1 MPIQYICVLNKSRYL
16 KAQRSIL
23 IKLLQW
29 LVFVFSIGF
38 IFWRLKN
45 ESLANYFELFTA
57 NKLPH
62 LFLALALI
70 PLNYLLEA
78 RKWHILCLEFQ
89 ALSFSTAFK
98 AVLAGSAYSMF
109 TPNRIGDGLGRF
121 HFTPKEQ
128 RAAAGYAFGMSSTAQ
143 FLSTL
148 VFGLFGLFWLKQ
160 NTFPE
165 DLSLLPYY
173 TPLSIIT
180 LMIVITVLVLFLS
193 PKVLHL
199 IKAQQQFSFVKK
211 HLSELKSYPQPLK
224 LKLLFLSLAR
234 YLVFS
239 AQFIILLEALGD
251 IYFVDAFSRVN
262 LIYLGSTIIPT
273 FAFAELGLRESL
285 SLVFLSPIGL
295 SDAGIFAAA
304 FLLWVM
310 NLMLPAILGHFFI
323 LQKQRTT

>member
-1 MPIQYICVLNKSRYL
+1 M
-16 KAQRSIL
+16 
-23 IKLLQW
+23 KLLQW

-45 ESLANYFELFTA
+45 ESLADYFELFTT
-57 NKLPH
+57 NKLPY

-78 RKWHILCLEFQ
+78 RKWQILCLEFQ
-89 ALSFSTAFK
+89 ALPLSTAFK

-121 HFTPKEQ
+121 YFTPKET
-128 RAAAGYAFGMSSTAQ
+128 RPAAGYAFGMSSTAQ

-148 VFGLFGLFWLKQ
+148 IFGLFGLFWLKR
-160 NTFPE
+160 NAFPE
-165 DLSLLPYY
+165 DLPLLRYY
-173 TPLSIIT
+173 YPLLIIT
-180 LMIVITVLVLFLS
+180 LLIVISVLVLFFS

-199 IKAQQQFSFVKK
+199 VKAQQQFNFIKK

-224 LKLLFLSLAR
+224 LKLLVLSLLR

-239 AQFIILLEALGD
+239 TQFVILLKALGD
-251 IYFVDAFSRVN
+251 IFLVDAFSRVN

-310 NLMLPAILGHFFI
+310 NLMLPALLGHFFI

>member
-1 MPIQYICVLNKSRYL
+1 L

-23 IKLLQW
+23 MKLLQW
-29 LVFVFSIGF
+29 LVFLFSIGF
-38 IFWRLKN
+38 TFWRLKN
-45 ESLANYFELFTA
+45 ESLTAYVELFTS
-57 NKLPH
+57 NKLPY
-62 LFLALALI
+62 LFLAVALI

-89 ALSFSTAFK
+89 ALPFSTAFK

-121 HFTPKEQ
+121 YFTPKEK

-148 VFGLFGLFWLKQ
+148 IFGLFGLFWLKQ
-160 NTFPE
+160 NAFPE
-165 DLSLLPYY
+165 DLLLLRYY
-173 TPLSIIT
+173 HPLSIIT
-180 LMIVITVLVLFLS
+180 LLIVIAILALFFS
-193 PKVLHL
+193 SKVLHL
-199 IKAQQQFSFVKK
+199 VKAQQHFGFIKK

-224 LKLLFLSLAR
+224 LKLLVLSLLR

-239 AQFIILLEALGD
+239 TQFVILLKALGD
-251 IYFVDAFSRVN
+251 IYLVDAFSRVN

-295 SDAGIFAAA
+295 SDAGIFTAA

-310 NLMLPAILGHFFI
+310 NLMLPALLGHFFI
-323 LQKQRTT
+323 LHQQRTT